1 MYYRPSGLAL
11 STLVQ
16 FQGKMFPE
24 SFEGEELA
32 IPLTLETWKQQLV

>member
-1 MYYRPSGLAL
+1 
-11 STLVQ
+11 
-16 FQGKMFPE
+16 MFPE